1 MLFLSEIIFMN
12 ANTSAAIRHKLYDYI
27 RLADDKKLS
36 AIYNLLEGEI
46 EETTEWW
53 KEKGFVEELDKR
65 YEALENGSDKGFT
78 IEQLKTSMDKLRIK
92 RYGR

>member
-1 MLFLSEIIFMN
+1 MN

-53 KEKGFVEELDKR
+53 KDKGFVEELDKR
-65 YEALENGSDKGFT
+65 YEALENGSDKGLT
-78 IEQLKTSMDKLRIK
+78 VEQLKTSIDKLRIK